1 MPTPATARCRLL
13 MDVTEDQQG
22 STAKSRLPRVLLDR
36 FTKPFG
42 RFLAIE
48 AASGAV
54 LLGFTVIALVLSNS
68 PWATSFLNL
77 WETKIGLLLGTWEFE
92 RALRDWINDGLMTL
106 FFFLVS
112 LELKRELVL
121 GELRSP
127 RIASLS
133 ISAALGGMLVP
144 ALLYLAMQAGQ
155 PGQHGWGTVMA
166 TDTAFV
172 IGCLALL
179 GSRIPQALR
188 IFMLSLAIV
197 DDIGAILVVA
207 VGYSSKVEWGPLVV
221 AGLGTV
227 MVRVMTLL
235 GVRAVPVYFSMG
247 ILIWLAVDASGLHA
261 TITGVVLGLMTPARR
276 WVSDDRLY
284 AILDQ
289 VIAHPDSDEGSGGT
303 RDRKTLQVA
312 EVAAREALSP
322 VERLEI
328 MLHPWVGFVIMPLF
342 AFANAGVTLS
352 LDSLDGAVTIAVMV
366 AFAVGKPVGVLVF
379 SWLAVRSGLAVRPA
393 ELSWATLAGGGL
405 LAGIGFTMA
414 LFIANLSFGEDLIDG
429 AKLGIFLA
437 SAVSAVSGLGL
448 LWWASARGAGAA
460 PAS

>member
-1 MPTPATARCRLL
+1 MATI
-13 MDVTEDQQG
+13 
-22 STAKSRLPRVLLDR
+22 RLPKVLLDR
-36 FTKPFG
+36 FTEPFG
-42 RFLAIE
+42 RFLEIE

-54 LLGFTVIALVLSNS
+54 LLFFTVGALALSNS
-68 PWATSFLNL
+68 PWAHAFLNV
-77 WETKIGLLLGTWEFE
+77 WETETGFLIGPLEFT
-92 RALRDWINDGLMTL
+92 RSLREWINDALMTL

-121 GELRSP
+121 GELRSL
-127 RIASLS
+127 RMASLS
-133 ISAALGGMLVP
+133 ISASLGGMVVP
-144 ALLYLAMQAGQ
+144 ALLFLMMQAGQ
-155 PGQHGWGTVMA
+155 PGQQGWGTVMA

-179 GSRIPQALR
+179 GSRIPQSLR

-207 VGYSSKVEWGPLVV
+207 FGYSSQIEWIPLALAAVGIV
-221 AGLGTV
+221 L
-227 MVRVMTLL
+227 VRTMMLL
-235 GVRAVPVYFSMG
+235 GVRTFPVYFLMG
-247 ILIWLAVDASGLHA
+247 GLIWLAVDASGVHA

-284 AILDQ
+284 AILGQ
-289 VIAHPDSDEGSGGT
+289 VVAHPDGDEDGSGT
-303 RDRKTLQVA
+303 RDRETLQIA

-342 AFANAGVTLS
+342 AFANAGMTLS
-352 LDSLDGAVTIAVMV
+352 LERLDGALAIAVLV
-366 AFAVGKPVGVLVF
+366 ALAIGKPIGVLAF
-379 SWLAVRSGLAVRPA
+379 SWLAVRSGIAARPPD
-393 ELSWATLAGGGL
+393 LSWAAVTGGGL

-414 LFIANLSFGEDLIDG
+414 LFIANLSFDQSLIES

-437 SAVSAVSGLGL
+437 STVSAVAGLALLTRVTSG
-448 LWWASARGAGAA
+448 RRR
-460 PAS
+460 PAFE